1 MKWKEWT
8 SLILDI
14 SPFGEVKAV
23 FELFS
28 GKDLITQ
35 EDLNLFDKVTCAISL
50 VPIAGW
56 IGKVQKVS
64 KNIKYLVECKKFLC
78 LLKLAN
84 KANDVLDKF
93 NWLKQAYEMAT
104 PIPCGF
110 KIDPEIK
117 EDPIAFKKFE
127 KYGFMKSDTFFNY
140 EIFFKDNPIFAKI
153 MSETFMNYH
162 LQNNN
167 RKSVDELA
175 AEVIHGDWGVGQD
188 RKNRLKA
195 AGYNYQEVQDEVNR
209 RYRKK

>member
-1 MKWKEWT
+1 M
-8 SLILDI
+8 
-14 SPFGEVKAV
+14 
-23 FELFS
+23 
-28 GKDLITQ
+28 
-35 EDLNLFDKVTCAISL
+35 
-50 VPIAGW
+50 
-56 IGKVQKVS
+56 
-64 KNIKYLVECKKFLC
+64 C
-78 LLKLAN
+78 LLKLAIKTN
-84 KANDVLDKF
+84 NIFEKF

-127 KYGFMKSDTFFNY
+127 KYGFMKSDTTFNY

-175 AEVIHGDWGVGQD
+175 TEVIHGDWGVGQD
-188 RKNRLKA
+188 RKNRLEA
-195 AGYNYQEVQDEVNR
+195 ARYNYQEVQDEVNR